1 VNVRTKLRGA
11 FAIYI
16 ALLAGLSLYH
26 VRTTRDAVT
35 GDHELTEIASRLRLT
50 SNVQLGRVVQVS
62 SDAQKYMITRDSG
75 YLSKLLQTMRDYDT
89 ELRRL
94 DLLALSPLERS
105 LIIPL
110 ASEWNGAMVLA
121 NSLGAEPR
129 ASTPAAVAR
138 FQEALDRV
146 HVGTQS
152 LGEASQRAMSEE
164 LALSEGREHEA
175 ERVTLIVAVGAV
187 ILAIALSAL
196 LARSILEPLVRLAE
210 GTREVSAGRFSHR
223 LAASGKDE
231 LAQVAREFNT
241 MTERLDELD
250 RMKRDFVSN
259 VSHDLKTPLSSMQET
274 NSVLLEDLAGR
285 LTPKQRQ
292 LLEINQESAQRLAAM
307 LGKLLDLSRI
317 EAGLEPERQMVDIRQ
332 LVRRSI
338 DRLTEGAGSSTA
350 RVSLLMSE
358 APSRLLVRGDS
369 DALTQ
374 VFDNLLENAIKFSP
388 FDGQVGVRI
397 ADLATRGSVPVE
409 RWTETRRLGLVPDAV
424 LITVADEGPG
434 IPDEEKE
441 RVFDRFYQT
450 EAGRA
455 VRGRGVGLGL
465 AICKEIVAD
474 HGGAIWASDNEPRG
488 TVFQV
493 LLPGA
498 ARVGN
503 ADFPTPALAGDGAHR
518 A

>member
-1 VNVRTKLRGA
+1 MNVRTKLRAA

-16 ALLAGLSLYH
+16 ALLAGLSIYNVH
-26 VRTTRDAVT
+26 TTRDSVT
-35 GDHELTEIASRLRLT
+35 SARHLADIATRTRLT
-50 SNVQLGRVVQVS
+50 SNVQLGRVGQVS
-62 SDAQKYMITRDSG
+62 SDAQKYLITHDSG
-75 YLSKLLQTMRDYDT
+75 YLGKLLQTMRDYDT

-94 DLLALSPLERS
+94 DLLTLSAKERALM
-105 LIIPL
+105 IPL
-110 ASEWNGAMVLA
+110 ATEWNGAMVLA
-121 NSLGAEPR
+121 SSLGAEPR
-129 ASTPAAVAR
+129 ASAPAAVGR
-138 FQEALDRV
+138 FQDTLDRV
-146 HVGTQS
+146 HDGTHQ
-152 LGEASQRAMSEE
+152 LGEASQEAMREE
-164 LALSEGREHEA
+164 LTATEDRERDA

-187 ILAIALSAL
+187 LLTLLLSAL

-210 GTREVSAGRFSHR
+210 GTREVSAGRFNHR
-223 LAASGKDE
+223 LSATGKDE

-274 NSVLLEDLAGR
+274 NSVLLEELPGH

-292 LLEINQESAQRLAAM
+292 LLEINQESAQRLSAM

-317 EAGLEPERQMVDIRQ
+317 EAGLEAEREMVDVRS

-338 DRLTEGAGSSTA
+338 DRLTEGSTTA
-350 RVSLLMSE
+350 RVSLLMSD
-358 APSRLLVRGDS
+358 ATSRLLVRGDS

-374 VFDNLLENAIKFSP
+374 VFDNLIENALKFSP
-388 FDGQVGVRI
+388 SDGQVGVRI
-397 ADLATRGSVPVE
+397 ADLATRGDVPVE
-409 RWTETRRLGLVPDAV
+409 RWTEARRLGLVPDAV
-424 LITVADEGPG
+424 LVTVADEGPG
-434 IPDEEKE
+434 IPDDEKE

-465 AICKEIVAD
+465 AICREIVLD
-474 HGGAIWASDNEPRG
+474 HGGSIWVSDNEPRG
-488 TVFQV
+488 SVFQV

-498 ARVGN
+498 VRIGN
-503 ADFPTPALAGDGAHR
+503 TEFPVPALAGDDVHR